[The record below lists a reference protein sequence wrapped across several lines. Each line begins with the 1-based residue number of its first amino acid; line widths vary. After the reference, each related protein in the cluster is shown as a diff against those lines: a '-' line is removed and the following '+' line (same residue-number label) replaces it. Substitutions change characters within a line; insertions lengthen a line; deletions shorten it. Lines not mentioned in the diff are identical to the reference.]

1 MKQYLD
7 LMQYV
12 LDNGDVKDDRTGIGT
27 ISSFG
32 HHLKFDLRE
41 GFPATTTKK
50 LAWKAVVSELIW
62 FLKGST
68 NLYDLRAILHG
79 EANRYNDEKKTI
91 WDGNYNKQAID
102 LGYCGGYMGEVYGG
116 QWRNYGAGTVDVY
129 DSEDGESYEESVGGV
144 DQIRLVL
151 KEASVNPNSRRLIVD
166 AWNPR
171 AVWSRQDL
179 YEHHDQ
185 SESQLYVPTAALPP
199 CHMLFQLNIT
209 NGFIDLQWYQR
220 SVDSFLGEAFNIA
233 SYALLLHVFARILG
247 YEVRYLDGALG
258 DVHIYNNHIDQAK
271 EQISREPYALPTIWI
286 NPELKTL
293 EDFENASVDDF
304 KLIDYQ
310 HHPAIKA
317 DMAV

>member
-1 MKQYLD
+1 MKQYLE
-7 LMQYV
+7 LMKYV
-12 LDNGDVKDDRTGIGT
+12 LDNGDVKDDRTGVGT
-27 ISSFG
+27 ISSFA

-68 NLYDLRAILHG
+68 NLYDLREILHG
-79 EANRYNDEKKTI
+79 RNQRYNDAKKTI
-91 WDGNYNKQAID
+91 WDGNHDKQALD
-102 LGYCGGYMGEVYGG
+102 LGYIGGYMGEIYGG
-116 QWRNYGAGTVDVY
+116 QWRNYGSGMVEIY
-129 DSEDGESYEESVGGV
+129 DSEDGASYPYDIGGV
-144 DQIRLVL
+144 DQIKLVIE
-151 KEASVNPNSRRLIVD
+151 EANRDPNSRRLIVD

-171 AVWSRQDL
+171 AVWSKEVLRQQ
-179 YEHHDQ
+179 HDQ
-185 SESQLYVPTAALPP
+185 RTYELEVCTAALPP
-199 CHMLFQLNIT
+199 CHMLFQLNIV

-233 SYALLLHVFARILG
+233 SYALLLHIFARILG
-247 YEVRYLDGALG
+247 YTPRYLGGALG
-258 DVHIYNNHIDQAK
+258 DVHIYNNHIEQAK
-271 EQISREPYALPTIWI
+271 EQISREPYALPSIWI

>member
-1 MKQYLD
+1 MKHYLD

-179 YEHHDQ
+179 YEYHDQ

-233 SYALLLHVFARILG
+233 SYALLLHIFGRILG
-247 YEVRYLDGALG
+247 YTPRYLGGALG
-258 DVHIYNNHIDQAK
+258 DVHIYNNHIEQAK
-271 EQISREPYALPTIWI
+271 EQISREPYALPSIWI